1 MITIHGIKL
10 KLGTDTGKLLRKA
23 ERQLGLEFGAIDSVR
38 IVKESLD
45 AREKPVLYRVF
56 SLELTSKKTDES
68 LIEACKRTNTR
79 YTAENPVR
87 FEIRP
92 LQRHSQGGDDRA
104 DGTESCPE
112 AEWLRPVI
120 VGFGPCGMFAALAL
134 AEYGLHPIV
143 LERGGRMEERVAAV
157 ERFWNGGPL
166 DPECNVQFGEG
177 GAGTFSDGKLTTGTR
192 SPYARW
198 ILETFADAGAS
209 PEILYKQKPHIG
221 TDVLRGVVVN
231 IRKKIESLGG
241 EVRFGCRL
249 TELMIEDGAVR
260 GVRYMRGGSEETL
273 RADTVVL
280 ALGHSARDTIRALYA
295 EGLKM
300 EQKPFSMG
308 VRIEH
313 PQRLIDLAQYG
324 APHEEL
330 GIGPADYKLNVKTAS
345 GRGVYTFCMCP
356 GGYVINASSA
366 PGMLAVNGMS
376 NSDRGS
382 GTANSALLA
391 DVLPEDI
398 AAEGQCAE
406 RPDDSAGH
414 TAEPG
419 ETHAEHGDHP
429 LAGVAFQEKYERLAF
444 GLGGGKPPKQAVGEL
459 LGTSPAA
466 AGGGNDRAD
475 GQADL
480 AKCLP
485 GFVTDA
491 LREAL
496 PELGRK
502 LQGFDSPDSL
512 LTAIESRSSSPV
524 RMKRDP
530 ETLQAHAAGLS
541 EDLSE
546 GQGIIKGL
554 YPGGEGAGY
563 AGGIMSA
570 AADGVR
576 IAVHIA
582 DSLQK
587 A

>member
-1 MITIHGIKL
+1 MIIIHGIKL
-10 KLGTDTGKLLRKA
+10 KLGQDTGKLLRKA
-23 ERQLGLEFGAIDSVR
+23 ERQLGLELGAIDSVR

-56 SLELTSKKTDES
+56 SLELVSQKTDES
-68 LIEACKRTNTR
+68 LIEACDRTNTR

-87 FEIRP
+87 FEIRA
-92 LQRHSQGGDDRA
+92 LQGH
-104 DGTESCPE
+104 PE
-112 AEWLRPVI
+112 ASSGQKTLQNVADPPRPVV
-120 VGFGPCGMFAALAL
+120 VGYGPCGMFAALAL
-134 AEYGLHPIV
+134 AEYGLKPVV

-177 GAGTFSDGKLTTGTR
+177 GAGTFSDGKLTTGTK
-192 SPYARW
+192 SPYSRW
-198 ILETFADAGAS
+198 ILENFVDAGAS
-209 PEILYKQKPHIG
+209 PDILIKQKPHIG

-231 IRKKIESLGG
+231 IRKKTEALGG

-249 TELMIEDGAVR
+249 TEVLMEDGSVR
-260 GVRYMRGGSEETL
+260 GVSYIQDGTEKTL
-273 RADTVVL
+273 ATDTVIL
-280 ALGHSARDTIRALYA
+280 ALGHSARDTIRALCA
-295 EGLKM
+295 EGIRM

-356 GGYVINASSA
+356 GGYVIDASSV

-391 DVLPEDI
+391 DVLPEDY
-398 AAEGQCAE
+398 
-406 RPDDSAGH
+406 DS
-414 TAEPG
+414 
-419 ETHAEHGDHP
+419 DHP

-444 GLGGGKPPKQAVGEL
+444 ELGGGKPPKQTVGAFMDKTQP
-459 LGTSPAA
+459 GI
-466 AGGGNDRAD
+466 D
-475 GQADL
+475 G
-480 AKCLP
+480 CLP
-485 GFVTDA
+485 GFVSGA

-496 PELGRK
+496 PKLGRK
-502 LQGFDSPDSL
+502 LKGFDSPDAL
-512 LTAIESRSSSPV
+512 MTAVESRSSSPV
-524 RMKRDP
+524 RVKRDP
-530 ETLQAHAAGLS
+530 ETLEAFASGPSGDTAA
-541 EDLSE
+541 
-546 GQGIIKGL
+546 IKGL
-554 YPGGEGAGY
+554 YPAGEGAGY

-576 IAVHIA
+576 IAVKIA
-582 DSLQK
+582 EQTH
-587 A
+587 

>member
-1 MITIHGIKL
+1 MIIIHGIKL
-10 KLGTDTGKLLRKA
+10 KLGQDTGKLLRKA
-23 ERQLGLEFGAIDSVR
+23 ERQLGLELGAIDSVR

-56 SLELTSKKTDES
+56 SLELVSQKTDES
-68 LIEACKRTNTR
+68 LIEACDRTNTR

-87 FEIRP
+87 FEIRA
-92 LQRHSQGGDDRA
+92 LQGH
-104 DGTESCPE
+104 PE
-112 AEWLRPVI
+112 ASSGQKTLQNVADPPRPVV
-120 VGFGPCGMFAALAL
+120 VGYGPCGMFAALAL
-134 AEYGLHPIV
+134 AEYGLKPVV

-177 GAGTFSDGKLTTGTR
+177 GAGTFSDGKLTTGTK
-192 SPYARW
+192 SPYSRW
-198 ILETFADAGAS
+198 ILENFVDAGAS
-209 PEILYKQKPHIG
+209 PDILIKQKPHIG
-221 TDVLRGVVVN
+221 TDVLRSVVVN
-231 IRKKIESLGG
+231 LRKKTESLGG

-249 TELMIEDGAVR
+249 TEVLMEDGSVR
-260 GVRYMRGGSEETL
+260 GVRYMQDGTEKTL
-273 RADTVVL
+273 VTDTVIL
-280 ALGHSARDTIRALYA
+280 ALGHSARDTIRALCA
-295 EGLKM
+295 EGIRM

-356 GGYVINASSA
+356 GGYVIDASSV

-391 DVLPEDI
+391 DVLPEDY
-398 AAEGQCAE
+398 
-406 RPDDSAGH
+406 DS
-414 TAEPG
+414 
-419 ETHAEHGDHP
+419 DHP

-444 GLGGGKPPKQAVGEL
+444 ELGGGKPPKQTVGAFMDKTQP
-459 LGTSPAA
+459 GI
-466 AGGGNDRAD
+466 DR
-475 GQADL
+475 
-480 AKCLP
+480 CLP
-485 GFVTDA
+485 GFVSDS

-496 PELGRK
+496 PKLGRK
-502 LQGFDSPDSL
+502 LKGFDSPDAL
-512 LTAIESRSSSPV
+512 MTAVESRSSSPV
-524 RMKRDP
+524 RVKRDP
-530 ETLQAHAAGLS
+530 ETLEAFASGPSGDTAA
-541 EDLSE
+541 
-546 GQGIIKGL
+546 IKGL
-554 YPGGEGAGY
+554 YPAGEGAGY

-576 IAVHIA
+576 IAVKIA
-582 DSLQK
+582 EQTH
-587 A
+587 

>member
-10 KLGTDTGKLLRKA
+10 DIKSGTDRLPGKA
-23 ERQLGLEFGAIDSVR
+23 ERQLRIPAGSLVSAR

-45 AREKPVLYRVF
+45 AREKPRIYRVY
-56 SLELTSKKTDES
+56 SLEVESLKSDEW
-68 LIEACKRTNTR
+68 LIEACNRTNTR
-79 YTAENPVR
+79 YTAENPAR
-87 FEIRP
+87 FEIRA
-92 LQRHSQGGDDRA
+92 LQGHSA
-104 DGTESCPE
+104 DGEEFTEDPARSESGGSGICG
-112 AEWLRPVI
+112 LRPAV

-134 AEYGLHPIV
+134 AEYGLRPVV
-143 LERGGRMEERVAAV
+143 LERGGCMEERVKAV

-192 SPYARW
+192 SPYSQW
-198 ILETFADAGAS
+198 ILEQFVDAGAS
-209 PEILYKQKPHIG
+209 PDILYKQKPHIG

-249 TELMIEDGAVR
+249 EEVLIENRAVT
-260 GVRYMRGGSEETL
+260 GVRYMKYGTEETL
-273 RADTVVL
+273 NTDTVIL

-295 EGLKM
+295 EGLAM

-313 PQRLIDLAQYG
+313 PQSLIDMAQYG
-324 APHEEL
+324 ALHEEL
-330 GIGPADYKLNVKTAS
+330 GIGPADYKLNVKTS
-345 GRGVYTFCMCP
+345 EGRGVYTFCMCP
-356 GGYVINASSA
+356 GGYVINASSV

-391 DVLPEDI
+391 DVLPEDY
-398 AAEGQCAE
+398 A
-406 RPDDSAGH
+406 S
-414 TAEPG
+414 
-419 ETHAEHGDHP
+419 DHP
-429 LAGVAFQEKYERLAF
+429 LAGVAFQEKYERLAYE
-444 GLGGGKPPKQAVGEL
+444 LGGGRPPRQTVGSF
-459 LGTSPAA
+459 LGTPEDEQTGSCN
-466 AGGGNDRAD
+466 NDRSAAP
-475 GQADL
+475 QADL
-480 AKCLP
+480 TKCLP
-485 GFVTDA
+485 DFVSDA

-496 PELGRK
+496 PMLGRK
-502 LQGFDSPDSL
+502 LQGFDSPDAL

-524 RMKRDP
+524 RIKRDP
-530 ETLQAHAAGLS
+530 ETLQAV
-541 EDLSE
+541 
-546 GQGIIKGL
+546 KGL
-554 YPGGEGAGY
+554 YPAGEGAGY

-576 IAVHIA
+576 IAVRIA
-582 DSLQK
+582 EFVQK

>member
-1 MITIHGIKL
+1 MITVHGIKL
-10 KLGTDTGKLLRKA
+10 KLGTGTDKLLRKA
-23 ERQLGLEFGAIDSVR
+23 ERQLGLDAGDIESVR

-45 AREKPVLYRVF
+45 AREKPALYRVF
-56 SLELTSKKTDES
+56 SLALESKKTDES
-68 LIEACKRTNTR
+68 LIESCDRANIR

-87 FEIRP
+87 FEIKA
-92 LQRHSQGGDDRA
+92 LQRH
-104 DGTESCPE
+104 TEASAGQTALQNAGNLP
-112 AEWLRPVI
+112 RPVV
-120 VGFGPCGMFAALAL
+120 VGFGPCGIFAALAL
-134 AEYGLHPIV
+134 AEYGLRPVV
-143 LERGGRMEERVAAV
+143 LERGGRMDERVAAV

-177 GAGTFSDGKLTTGTR
+177 GAGTFSDGKLTTGTK

-198 ILETFADAGAS
+198 ILENFVDAGAS

-231 IRKKIESLGG
+231 LRKKIEGLGG
-241 EVRFGCRL
+241 EVRFGCKL
-249 TELMIEDGAVR
+249 TEVLTEDGAVC
-260 GVRYMRGGSEETL
+260 GVKYIQVGAEMILST
-273 RADTVVL
+273 DTVVL
-280 ALGHSARDTIRALYA
+280 ALGHSARDTIRSLYA
-295 EGLKM
+295 DGLKM

-330 GIGPADYKLNVKTAS
+330 GIGPADYKLNIKTSS

-356 GGYVINASSA
+356 GGYVINASSV

-391 DVLPEDI
+391 DVLPEDY
-398 AAEGQCAE
+398 
-406 RPDDSAGH
+406 DS
-414 TAEPG
+414 
-419 ETHAEHGDHP
+419 DHP
-429 LAGVAFQEKYERLAF
+429 LAGVAFQEKYERLTCE
-444 GLGGGKPPKQAVGEL
+444 LGNGKPPKQTVGSF
-459 LGTSPAA
+459 LGKETCADCGPSAA
-466 AGGGNDRAD
+466 
-475 GQADL
+475 QIDL
-480 AKCLP
+480 SKCLP

-496 PELGRK
+496 PKLGRK
-502 LQGFDSPDSL
+502 LQGFDSPDAL

-524 RMKRDP
+524 RIKRDP
-530 ETLQAHAAGLS
+530 ETLQATSACNNAD
-541 EDLSE
+541 DLT
-546 GQGIIKGL
+546 IRGL
-554 YPGGEGAGY
+554 YPAGEGAGY

-576 IAVHIA
+576 IAVRIA
-582 DSLQK
+582 ESLS
-587 A
+587 